1 MKQENRVLGRSGAR
15 ELTEQEVQTVIGGF
29 KAKTVTLCIID
40 SRGNMLAG
48 DQNIGEC

>member
-15 ELTEQEVQTVIGGF
+15 ELTESEVQAVTGGF
-29 KAKTVTLCIID
+29 RVHTLTLCIVD
-40 SRGNMLAG
+40 TRGSMLAG